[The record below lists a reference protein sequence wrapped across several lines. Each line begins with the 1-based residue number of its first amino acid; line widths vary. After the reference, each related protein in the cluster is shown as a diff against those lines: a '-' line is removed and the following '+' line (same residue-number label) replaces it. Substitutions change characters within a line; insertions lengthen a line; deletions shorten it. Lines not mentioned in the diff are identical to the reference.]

1 MGWKHLLWQIPKGV
15 PTSYQAIKAFMRNV
29 AIGLGNAP
37 FSDEILQQLQASR
50 PELNDIVQVH
60 IDWAIQRATDETA
73 LNLLQTDSINKSS
86 IKQPFACIILFILS
100 I

>member
-1 MGWKHLLWQIPKGV
+1 
-15 PTSYQAIKAFMRNV
+15 MRNV

-60 IDWAIQRATDETA
+60 IDWAIQEQ
-73 LNLLQTDSINKSS
+73 L
-86 IKQPFACIILFILS
+86 IKKH
-100 I
+100 